1 MGDVGAAAYAVSAIS
16 VERLEALLEER
27 LGLCCVDW
35 QRARL
40 ADMLAQNR
48 RLQELVAGTR
58 RFSRAELQLLVEQV
72 SVGETYFFREP
83 GHFSV
88 LAATAVPDRLQNRTD
103 GRPLRILTV
112 GCASGEETYS
122 AAIALRDYHHEL
134 AAGRIVLQGID
145 VHAALLGKAER
156 ARYSAWALRATPQH
170 LREECFR
177 RDGQDYRLR
186 DELRTLVHFE
196 ERNLFD
202 LDAHFWRPGSV
213 DILFCR
219 NVLIYFS
226 ERSLHQAVARFSSVL
241 ADGGFLF
248 LGHSETLRGTS
259 ADFEQHHSQDTFYYR
274 KKPALPAPPLTPAQP
289 ALGSSDPE
297 EGPTDAAWFE
307 RIQKSTERV
316 AKLTSTRTPPESER
330 VAERVAEP
338 PSRRDAESGWAPFAP
353 VLELIA
359 AEQFD
364 LALERLA
371 KLPAALAHS
380 PTATLIATTI
390 LCGQG
395 RRAASQQAGQ
405 RLLDG
410 GQHVAEAHF
419 LLGLSYEHLGDT
431 ARAQSSYEQALCA
444 APQFAMAHLHAGILL
459 RRGGQRQKA
468 RSALRQALELLAHE
482 PKERIIL
489 FGGGFQREALIS
501 LCRAELRGLGGEP

>member
-1 MGDVGAAAYAVSAIS
+1 MGDVGAANRAVSALA

-40 ADMLAQNR
+40 ADLLAQHR
-48 RLQELVAGTR
+48 RLQELGEGGR

-88 LAATAVPDRLQNRTD
+88 LAATAVPELLQQRPA

-122 AAIALRDYHHEL
+122 AAIALRDYHHDL
-134 AAGRIVLQGID
+134 AVGRIVLQGID
-145 VHAALLGKAER
+145 VHAALLAKAER

-170 LREECFR
+170 LRTECFR
-177 RDGQDYRLR
+177 RDGQDYRLG
-186 DELRTLVHFE
+186 DALRALVHFE
-196 ERNLFD
+196 ERNLFEP
-202 LDAHFWRPGSV
+202 DAHFWRPGSV

-226 ERSLHQAVARFSSVL
+226 ERSLRQAVARFSSVL

-259 ADFEQHHSQDTFYYR
+259 TDFEQHHSQDTFYYR
-274 KKPALPAPPLTPAQP
+274 KKPALPAPRLVSGTPA
-289 ALGSSDPE
+289 GSPSDMEDAP
-297 EGPTDAAWFE
+297 AAWFD
-307 RIQKSTERV
+307 RIQQSTQRV
-316 AKLTSTRTPPESER
+316 AALTSSRTPRESPR
-330 VAERVAEP
+330 PAGPLQASTSDSV
-338 PSRRDAESGWAPFAP
+338 WAPFAP

-364 LALERLA
+364 QALEQLA
-371 KLPAALAHS
+371 KLPAAISTS
-380 PTATLIATTI
+380 PTATLVATTI

-419 LLGLSYEHLGDT
+419 LLGLSYEHRGDT
-431 ARAQSSYEQALCA
+431 ARAQSSYEQAIRA

-459 RRGGQRQKA
+459 RRGNQRREA
-468 RSALRQALELLAHE
+468 RSTLRQALELLAHE

-489 FGGGFQREALIS
+489 FGGGFRREALIS

>member
-1 MGDVGAAAYAVSAIS
+1 MGDVGAAAHAVSALT

-40 ADMLAQNR
+40 ADLLAHNR
-48 RLQELVAGTR
+48 RLQEVGEGSR

-88 LAATAVPDRLQNRTD
+88 LAATAVPDRLQNRPA

-122 AAIALRDYHHEL
+122 AAIALRDYHRDM

-145 VHAALLGKAER
+145 VHAALLSKAER

-170 LREECFR
+170 LQKECFR
-177 RDGQDYRLR
+177 RDGLDYRLR

-226 ERSLHQAVARFSSVL
+226 ERSLHQAIARFSSVL

-259 ADFEQHHSQDTFYYR
+259 TDFEQHYGHDTFYYR
-274 KKPALPAPPLTPAQP
+274 KKAALPAPQLTPYP
-289 ALGSSDPE
+289 AAKSPGEPE
-297 EGPTDAAWFE
+297 DAPADAAWFE
-307 RIQKSTERV
+307 RIQKSTQ
-316 AKLTSTRTPPESER
+316 R
-330 VAERVAEP
+330 VAELTSNQALREPERSTERSTEP
-338 PSRRDAESGWAPFAP
+338 PRRSDAESGWAPFAP

-364 LALERLA
+364 LALERLE
-371 KLPAALAHS
+371 KLPPALSRS

-419 LLGLSYEHLGDT
+419 LLGLSYEHRGDT
-431 ARAQSSYEQALCA
+431 ARAQSSYEQALGA
-444 APQFAMAHLHAGILL
+444 APQFAMAHLHCGILL
-459 RRGGQRQKA
+459 RRNNQRRQA